1 MTTTEKDYSFVVSGA
16 FSVDNN
22 LKPIFGVLNTIVG
35 FILPD
40 GREARLIV
48 AIEVENKI
56 TGDYDYVTSEKQ
68 MSDLGF
74 GCLEYD
80 KADFER
86 IDDTN

>member
-16 FSVDNN
+16 FSIEDN
-22 LKPIFGVLNTIVG
+22 LQPIFGARNTIVG
-35 FILPD
+35 FKLPD
-40 GREARLIV
+40 GREAQLIV
-48 AIEVENKI
+48 ALEVLNPKK
-56 TGDYDYVTSEKQ
+56 DSYKYLTSEKQ

-86 IDDTN
+86 MDDTN